1 MQKLIFLFLI
11 ITSSFSAEINKALYE
26 GDNLYIQFQKI
37 EKDINSSITQKFK
50 NPEVI
55 SLETSTLKKLKQ
67 LYAVKDEIRVFE
79 TVTLSKKNITEQ
91 EYLAALFLLSDLQQ
105 EIKRLQN
112 KKKDIQEKLFLLK
125 DDIQNTV
132 PNESNHSLLAQQ
144 MQYAFYK
151 LSQDKI
157 SKSLKLYLKLFK
169 NEFKLFEAALSR
181 VNFKELSSKK
191 IIKNVDSK
199 ISSLKDKNLLLSI
212 DKDSE
217 ALTDEK
223 AQKIIIK
230 KEKKIQEETDITI
243 IKKLHAEI
251 LLSLKWLKEEK
262 QEPFL
267 YAIEII
273 ENDIRLLSEKE
284 KVKFSSIAEL
294 LLTLEENRFDTSSA
308 AMASTQIGL
317 KYITNSALNVI
328 NKTLFVYEEKAFS
341 LKTILTF
348 IIFIIIGSII
358 AKIYKNIVDMFRKS
372 NRIKSLSIARM
383 IANSGYY
390 LIILSTFFFSLQSIG
405 LNLHTIFIIIGA
417 ILVWIALG
425 LQGFIS
431 NYAMGILMKIDRSIR
446 IGDLVELNSDIIG
459 TVDDMDFRSVT
470 ILTGDQTRIT
480 IPNSKFISETFINH
494 SLEDHIKRFH
504 IHFSAD
510 NRIDNDVVQKVV
522 LEALKESNIPY
533 IDTDEKNPKVIIIDV
548 NRKIVRYSL
557 LVWIDQHGG
566 YDIPVEK
573 SAFLALIHLSLKKVA
588 L

>member
-1 MQKLIFLFLI
+1 MQKFILLFLI

-26 GDNLYIQFQKI
+26 GDNIHLQFQKI
-37 EKDINSSITQKFK
+37 EKDINSSIAQKFK
-50 NPEVI
+50 NSEVTL
-55 SLETSTLKKLKQ
+55 LERSTLKKLKQ
-67 LYAVKDEIRVFE
+67 LYDIKDEIKIFE
-79 TVTLSKKNITEQ
+79 TVTLSKKSITEQ
-91 EYLAALFLLSDLQQ
+91 EYLAALFLLSNLQQ

-157 SKSLKLYLKLFK
+157 SKSLKLYLKLFE
-169 NEFKLFEAALSR
+169 NEFKLFESALPR
-181 VNFKELSSKK
+181 VDFKELSSKK

-199 ISSLKDKNLLLSI
+199 INLLKDKNLLLSI

-230 KEKKIQEETDITI
+230 KEKKIQEETDTTI
-243 IKKLHAEI
+243 IKKLQAEI

-273 ENDIRLLSEKE
+273 ENDIKLLSKEEKE
-284 KVKFSSIAEL
+284 KFSSIAEL
-294 LLTLEENRFDTSSA
+294 LLTLEENKFDTSSA

-317 KYITNSALNVI
+317 KYITDGALSFI

-348 IIFIIIGSII
+348 IIFIIVGSII
-358 AKIYKNIVDMFRKS
+358 AKIYKNIVDRFRKS
-372 NRIKSLSIARM
+372 NRIKSLSAARM

-390 LIILSTFFFSLQSIG
+390 IIILSTFFFALKSIG

-446 IGDLVELNSDIIG
+446 IGDLVELDSDMIG
-459 TVDDMDFRSVT
+459 CVDDMDFRSVT

-480 IPNSKFISETFINH
+480 IPNSRFITETFINH

-504 IHFSAD
+504 ILFSAD
-510 NRIDNDVVQKVV
+510 NKIDNNVVQKVV
-522 LEALKESNIPY
+522 LDALKKSEIPH
-533 IDTDEKNPKVIIIDV
+533 INTAEKSPKVIIIDV
-548 NRKIVRYSL
+548 NRKIVRYAL

-573 SAFLALIHLSLKKVA
+573 SAFLALIHHSLKKVA